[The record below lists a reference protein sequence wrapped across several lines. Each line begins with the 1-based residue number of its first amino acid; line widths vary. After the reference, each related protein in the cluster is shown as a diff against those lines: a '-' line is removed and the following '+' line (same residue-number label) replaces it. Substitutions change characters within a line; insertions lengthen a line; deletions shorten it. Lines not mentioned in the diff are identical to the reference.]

1 MQQCTGLHSCKVR
14 KLFTK
19 SSQSYTAPYVF
30 FMHRLS
36 ANFFIM
42 ESVGSTY
49 SNSTNTQLTNMKNEI
64 IYMRQNQRLETSC
77 HSFGCR
83 NKYVTIMQYVCTF
96 FEKLLLS
103 THLPMFC
110 TIFDI
115 PDWCAIYFVMQ
126 VLLQKAN
133 SKEVSRQ
140 EPNKPFLF
148 ANLAV
153 DLQQFSFSFIFYSFF
168 TNVVFST
175 LLHYFFKNKHFLQ
188 RYSFFLILNKLYH
201 ILPQKK

>member
-133 SKEVSRQ
+133 LKEVSRQ
-140 EPNKPFLF
+140 EPNKPFLLPIWQLIYSDF
-148 ANLAV
+148 LLV
-153 DLQQFSFSFIFYSFF
+153 SYFI
-168 TNVVFST
+168 
-175 LLHYFFKNKHFLQ
+175 HFLRMQ
-188 RYSFFLILNKLYH
+188 YLALYCIIFSKINIFCKDILFF
-201 ILPQKK
+201 